1 MKLPR
6 QKTFCRI
13 TIAATVSGMAGRDYL
28 SGVFRFSEEAPHWA
42 LDVLDTPDE
51 LANHLRKQEK
61 PDGLILMFPHASMV
75 RAKMKLPAIPTV
87 VVDFPPPGFA
97 SFVGRTSFVRLDDP
111 VIGVAAAEH
120 LLSRG
125 HFNSYLCII
134 DQPQF
139 AYSQARAQSFRE
151 ALSATGAFVETVEL
165 GERHTLKR
173 DLRVLAR
180 TLKRLQRPIGVFAI
194 RDRAAIRIYDAC
206 RPLGFSIP
214 EEVAILGVDNDE
226 LFCNTRA
233 VPLSSILPD
242 HRRIGFLAARE
253 LDRLMKGGKGQEIV
267 LRQSVK
273 DIMLRAS
280 TRIIPPAARIV
291 TEALSFI
298 DRNASGVLRVSDVVR
313 HLGCSR
319 RLADL
324 RFRQMRNETIK
335 DAIARARVDHI
346 KSRLQTAG
354 VPISRIAEE
363 CGFSS
368 PAVFTRFF
376 KARTGQTPTAWQHVR
391 ASGGGIKM
399 PNVIFAT

>member
-1 MKLPR
+1 MGSMNTAR

-28 SGVFRFSEEAPHWA
+28 SGVFRFSEDMPNWA

-51 LANHLRKQEK
+51 LANHLGKQDK
-61 PDGLILMFPHASMV
+61 PDGLILMFPYAGMV
-75 RAKMKLPAIPTV
+75 RSKMELSAIPTV
-87 VVDFPPPGFA
+87 VVDFPPPGFTPSA
-97 SFVGRTSFVRLDDP
+97 GRTSFVRLDDCA
-111 VIGVAAAEH
+111 IGAAAAEH

-125 HFNSYLCII
+125 NFNSYLCIV

-139 AYSQARAQSFRE
+139 AYTHARAQSFRE
-151 ALSATGAFVETVEL
+151 TLSATGALVETVEL
-165 GERHTLKR
+165 CEKNALERN
-173 DLRVLAR
+173 LRTMTR
-180 TLKRLQRPIGVFAI
+180 TIKRLQRPIGVFAV
-194 RDRAAIRIYDAC
+194 RDRAAIRVYDAC
-206 RPLGFSIP
+206 RSLGFSIP

-226 LFCNTRA
+226 LFCNTRT

-253 LDRLMKGGKGQEIV
+253 LNRLLKGGKGQEIV

-298 DRNASGVLRVSDVVR
+298 EKNASNVLRVVDVVR

-324 RFRQMRNETIK
+324 RFRQMRNETIL
-335 DAIARARVDHI
+335 DAIVRTRIEHV
-346 KSRLQTAG
+346 KRRLLTAG
-354 VPISRIAEE
+354 NPISRIAGE

-368 PAVFTRFF
+368 AAVFTRFF
-376 KARTGQTPTAWQHVR
+376 KARTGLTPSAWRQMR
-391 ASGGGIKM
+391 AR
-399 PNVIFAT
+399 